1 MAKKS
6 QVSNQKEVTV
16 HLHQVAATLSGVV
29 PRIEAAVEQLND
41 QLAFVDRTDHAIAGE
56 RMEYD
61 G

>member
-41 QLAFVDRTDHAIAGE
+41 QLAFVDRTDHAIA
-56 RMEYD
+56 
-61 G
+61 